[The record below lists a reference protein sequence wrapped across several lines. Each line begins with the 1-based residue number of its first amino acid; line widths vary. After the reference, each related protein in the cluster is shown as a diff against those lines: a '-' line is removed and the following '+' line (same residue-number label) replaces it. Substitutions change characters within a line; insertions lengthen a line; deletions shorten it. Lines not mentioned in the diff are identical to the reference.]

1 MLKKQK
7 LIIIISAVLIAVL
20 AIIYFAAVAPM
31 LKETETEEI
40 PELLEGETYSEAY
53 SKIMIF
59 PKVEQAD
66 IKEIKIHNAY
76 GDYGFYQG
84 SNGEFYLTGYEGTT
98 FGNDKFT
105 SLAASIRLPMAIDRV
120 TEKPED
126 LSKYGLDPADD
137 PAYYIITDVND
148 VSYKMFIGDALPT
161 SGGYYAMLDGRD
173 VVYALDSTTKYIL
186 MSKESYIT
194 PLLSMPTQSDDYY
207 KIENFTLGKDG
218 ETFIAIDFMD
228 EQERTKTAST
238 TYYKM
243 LFPGDYVPSSSNYDH
258 IIKKFN
264 ALEGTEVLAFGNVKD
279 GMSAEELK
287 KYRLDEPKYELYY
300 RYSGVDNYV
309 LISDKNEDGSYNAY
323 SVMFNIVAKVD
334 AETFDFLEWEF
345 IDFVDKP
352 MFQKNINDIDT
363 IEIIG
368 KDVHE
373 TFTITGKDT
382 ELKVTPK
389 STLTALTANQLAS
402 FKKIYVKLLSLSLE
416 DYTESDS
423 TDEWVMTYKVT
434 TRGGLEYE
442 YSFYSY
448 STRRCY
454 YTVNGEGEFYVLR
467 DRVEKILS
475 DTSLLMSGGEVTS
488 DPS

>member
-7 LIIIISAVLIAVL
+7 LIIIISAVLIVALAVV
-20 AIIYFAAVAPM
+20 YFTVISPM
-31 LKETETEEI
+31 LKETEAVET
-40 PELLEGETYSEAY
+40 PDLLEGETYSEAY

-59 PKVEQAD
+59 PKLEQED
-66 IKEIKIHNAY
+66 IKEIKIHNSY
-76 GDYGFYQG
+76 GDYGFYKG
-84 SNGEFYLTGYEGTT
+84 SDGEFYLTGYEGTS
-98 FGNDKFT
+98 FGTDKFT
-105 SLAASIRLPMAIDRV
+105 SLTASIRLPMAIDRV
-120 TEKPED
+120 NEAPDD
-126 LSKYGLDPADD
+126 LAKYGLDPADD
-137 PAYYIITDVND
+137 PAYYIVTDVNN
-148 VSYKMFIGDALPT
+148 VSYKMFIGDVLPT
-161 SGGYYAMLDGRD
+161 SGGYYAKLDGRD
-173 VVYALDSTTKYIL
+173 VVYALDTTTKYIL
-186 MSKESYIT
+186 MPKESYVT

-207 KIENFTLGKDG
+207 KIENFTLGIDG
-218 ETFIAIDFMD
+218 ETFIAIDYMD
-228 EQERTKTAST
+228 EQERIKTAST

-243 LFPGDYVPSSSNYDH
+243 LYPGDYVPSSSNYDH

-279 GMSAEELK
+279 AMTAEELK
-287 KYRLDEPKYELYY
+287 PFGLDEPKYELYY

-352 MFQKNINDIDT
+352 MFQKNINDIET
-363 IEIIG
+363 VEIIG

-373 TFTITGKDT
+373 TFTITGEDT
-382 ELKVTPK
+382 ELEVTPK
-389 STLTALTANQLAS
+389 STLTPFTANQLAS
-402 FKKIYVKLLSLSLE
+402 FKRIYVKLLSLSLE

-423 TDEWVMTYKVT
+423 TDEWVMTFKIT

-442 YSFYSY
+442 YSFYNY

-454 YTVNGEGEFYVLR
+454 YTVNGKGEFYVLR

-475 DTSLLMSGGEVTS
+475 DTALLMSGGEVTS

>member
-7 LIIIISAVLIAVL
+7 LIIIISAVLIVALAVV
-20 AIIYFAAVAPM
+20 YFTVIAPM
-31 LKETETEEI
+31 LNETEVKET
-40 PELLEGETYSEAY
+40 PELLEGEVYSEAY
-53 SKIMIF
+53 SKIMVF
-59 PKVEQAD
+59 PKIEQAD
-66 IKEIKIHNAY
+66 IKEIKIHNEH

-84 SNGEFYLTGYEGTT
+84 NNGEFYLAGYEGTT
-98 FGNDKFT
+98 FGNEKFT
-105 SLAASIRLPMAIDRV
+105 SLAATVRLPMAINRV
-120 TEKPED
+120 TEDPED
-126 LSKYGLDPADD
+126 LTKYGLDPADD
-137 PAYYIITDVND
+137 PAYYIVTDIKD
-148 VSYKMFIGDALPT
+148 VSHKMYIGNPLPT
-161 SGGYYAMLDGRD
+161 SGGYYAMLDGRN
-173 VVYALDSTTKYIL
+173 VVYALDSTSKYVL
-186 MSKESYIT
+186 VPKESYIT
-194 PLLSMPTQSDDYY
+194 PLLSMPTKSDDYY
-207 KIENFTLGKDG
+207 KIENFTLGIDG

-228 EQERTKTAST
+228 EQERIKTAST
-238 TYYKM
+238 SYYKM
-243 LFPGDYVPSSSNYDH
+243 LYPGDYVPSSSNYDH

-264 ALEGTEVLAFGNVKD
+264 ALEGSEVLAFGNVKD
-279 GMSAEELK
+279 AMTAEELK
-287 KYRLDEPKYELYY
+287 PYRLDQPKYELYY

-373 TFTITGKDT
+373 TFTVTGKDT

-389 STLTALTANQLAS
+389 STLTPLTANQLAS
-402 FKKIYVKLLSLSLE
+402 FKRIYVKLLSLALE

-423 TDEWVMTYKVT
+423 TDQWLMTYKVT

-442 YSFYSY
+442 YSFYNY

-454 YTVNGEGEFYVLR
+454 YTVNGKGEFYVLR

>member
-7 LIIIISAVLIAVL
+7 LTIIISAILIVALAVV
-20 AIIYFAAVAPM
+20 YFTVIAPM
-31 LKETETEEI
+31 LRETEEEEL
-40 PELLEGETYSEAY
+40 PELIEGESYSDAY
-53 SKIMIF
+53 NKIMIF
-59 PKVEQAD
+59 PKIEQAD
-66 IKEIKIHNAY
+66 IKEIKIHNEH

-84 SNGEFYLTGYEGTT
+84 NKGEFYLTGYEGTT

-105 SLAASIRLPMAIDRV
+105 SLAATVRLPMAIDRV
-120 TEKPED
+120 NENPDD
-126 LSKYGLDPADD
+126 LTKYGLDPSQD
-137 PAYYIITDVND
+137 PAYYIVTDKKD
-148 VSYKMFIGDALPT
+148 VSNKMFIGDPLPT
-161 SGGYYAMLDGRD
+161 SGGYYAMLEGRN
-173 VVYALDSTTKYIL
+173 VVYALDTTSKYVL
-186 MSKESYIT
+186 VPKESYVT
-194 PLLSMPTQSDDYY
+194 PLLSMPTKSDDYY
-207 KIENFTLGKDG
+207 KIERFTLGKDG
-218 ETFIAIDFMD
+218 ETFIAIEFMD
-228 EQERTKTAST
+228 EQERIKTAST
-238 TYYKM
+238 SYYKM
-243 LFPGDYVPSSSNYDH
+243 LEPGDYVPSSSNYDH
-258 IIKKFN
+258 IVKKFN
-264 ALEGTEVLAFGNVKD
+264 ALEGTEVLAFGNVKEA
-279 GMSAEELK
+279 MTPEELK
-287 KYRLDEPKYELYY
+287 EFGLDEPKYELYY

-309 LISDKNEDGSYNAY
+309 LISDRNEDGSYNAY

-402 FKKIYVKLLSLSLE
+402 FKRIYVKLLSLSLE

-423 TDEWVMTYKVT
+423 TDEWLMTFKVT

-442 YSFYSY
+442 YSFYNY

-454 YTVNGEGEFYVLR
+454 YTVNGKGEFYVLR
-467 DRVEKILS
+467 DRVEKVLS
-475 DTSLLMSGGEVTS
+475 DTALLMSGGEVTS